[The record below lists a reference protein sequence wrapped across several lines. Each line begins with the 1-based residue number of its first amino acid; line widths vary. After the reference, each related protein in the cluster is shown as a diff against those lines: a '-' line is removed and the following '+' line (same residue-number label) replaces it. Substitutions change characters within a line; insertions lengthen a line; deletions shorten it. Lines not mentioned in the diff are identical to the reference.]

1 MKLGD
6 SMKVRYVGETFY
18 DGFGLT
24 NGRVYTCTDIDYEL
38 NGLEVIDDDDDEC
51 LYSIINPRPIDNSS
65 IGGKWEIVED
75 EDGKLAEI
83 FKLNGVQ

>member
-1 MKLGD
+1 
-6 SMKVRYVGETFY
+6 MKVKYIGETFY

-24 NGRVYTCTDIDYEL
+24 NGKIYECIDIDYEL
-38 NGLEVIDDDDDEC
+38 KGLEIIDDDGDQC

-75 EDGKLAEI
+75 KDEKLLKI
-83 FKLNGVQ
+83 FKRLEL